1 MAHGDVLVTQD
12 AQPEEAAQPAPR
24 VVATTTTKAIVS
36 RDGVDELQLN
46 DPWAKGPQKPVKQ
59 LQNFVIGSPMEDLES
74 RVVQEVLAQLPKPT
88 MEVDSDGA
96 TQDRV
101 KQLEQQVSELHAHT
115 SQLKQVVQQTAS
127 DQSAQI
133 QELQGQLNHQG
144 AHFEQAIAAQ
154 AAQLHTFQESFHEQF
169 KQQVSHQQT
178 MLDGMFS
185 RQMSQ
190 FESLLAKRHKPE

>member
-1 MAHGDVLVTQD
+1 
-12 AQPEEAAQPAPR
+12 
-24 VVATTTTKAIVS
+24 
-36 RDGVDELQLN
+36 
-46 DPWAKGPQKPVKQ
+46 
-59 LQNFVIGSPMEDLES
+59 
-74 RVVQEVLAQLPKPT
+74 